1 MIGETIS
8 HYRILDKLG
17 SGGMGVVYRAEDTRL
32 GRQVAIKFLPDD
44 PRGVAEASRLERFRR
59 EARTAS
65 VLNHPHICVI
75 HDVDES
81 AGRPF
86 LVMELLEGQTLAERL
101 ATGRPSQTDLVRW
114 ATQIAEALDAAHRR
128 GIVHRDIKPANIF
141 ITTRGDA
148 RILIRPRQI
157 RVGAGAPAGPSDR
170 RRRGDQVG
178 QASRHRAYMAPEQ
191 VGEEIDPAPTSS
203 RSAS

>member
-1 MIGETIS
+1 
-8 HYRILDKLG
+8 
-17 SGGMGVVYRAEDTRL
+17 MGVVYRAEDTRL

-44 PRGVAEASRLERFRR
+44 AAGTAEASRLERFRR

-101 ATGRPSQTDLVRW
+101 APGRPSQTDLVRW
-114 ATQIAEALDAAHRR
+114 ATQTADGLDAAHRK

-148 RILIRPRQI
+148 KILDF
-157 RVGAGAPAGPSDR
+157 GLAKFAAGSNAPAEVTIA
-170 RRRGDQVG
+170 GDAATQVG
-178 QASRHRAYMAPEQ
+178 QAVGTIAYMAPEQ
-191 VGEEIDPAPTSS
+191 VRGEEIDARADIFSLGI
-203 RSAS
+203 